1 MNPTLA
7 GIILLGVAGLGF
19 LGHALAFLATRR
31 VSLAVLW
38 LVAPLAG
45 AMIAFITAP
54 PGMLTL
60 GLGGAAF
67 VLTLATLA
75 AALVVPVLTEEPEQI
90 ENPTGS
96 RRDRAA

>member
-19 LGHALAFLATRR
+19 LGHTLAFLATRR

-45 AMIAFITAP
+45 AMIAFIAAP

-60 GLGGAAF
+60 SLGGAAF

-75 AALVVPVLTEEPEQI
+75 AALVIPVLTEQPGTREDRDA
-90 ENPTGS
+90 TG
-96 RRDRAA
+96 RERAA